1 MHCSSCGFKRDL
13 APSCHLLCRRKFF
26 RVDLLVEDM
35 EEMTMAFLYD
45 TRTDLKVGDVM
56 ENWKETAKVLESR
69 VSMGNPRI

>member
-45 TRTDLKVGDVM
+45 TRTDREM
-56 ENWKETAKVLESR
+56 
-69 VSMGNPRI
+69 